1 VRTDCSE
8 RYKPAVTVPDA
19 SPSHPLPAG
28 MRDLLPEEAGR
39 RRALARRVLDHAA
52 LWGYELVTPPAFEFA
67 SVLERGLGVLDPSDV
82 LRFVEPESG
91 EVAAL
96 RPDVTPQMARIVAT
110 RLARGP
116 RPIRLSYEGAVVRRR
131 QGRARRHRQIAQVGV
146 ELCGLGGRDGDLEV
160 LEVAAGSARAAGL
173 DRFVIDLGHA
183 AIARPLIQA
192 LPSAIRGG
200 VADAL
205 EKKDGAAIEGLIGGA
220 AAVPVDVARA
230 LIELPELEGGAA
242 DVDALARRARELLAK
257 TPASSAVDE
266 IVDLFHAA
274 SRRAELGE
282 RLRLDLGGVRN
293 LAYYTGLIFQ
303 VLAPGAG
310 EAIGGGG
317 RYDDLLARFDA
328 PMPAVGFALSL
339 DAVERALE
347 AAGRVEPSPPRVI
360 VTLGDPGARVF
371 ADLVRAAGIT
381 AVVWQGGPFYGLT
394 QAKAARFTH
403 VVGGAG
409 ALFSQTMDGTIVDLG
424 ADPEAAAHAFV
435 TRCRESQ
442 EAR

>member
-1 VRTDCSE
+1 
-8 RYKPAVTVPDA
+8 
-19 SPSHPLPAG
+19 

-39 RRALARRVLDHAA
+39 RRALARRVLEHVA

-67 SVLERGLGVLDPSDV
+67 SVLERGLGALDPSDV

-116 RPIRLSYEGAVVRRR
+116 RPIRLSYEATVVRRR
-131 QGRARRHRQIAQVGV
+131 QGRARRHRQIAQVGI

-160 LEVAAGSARAAGL
+160 LELAAGSARAAGL
-173 DRFVIDLGHA
+173 DHFVIDLGHA
-183 AIARPLIQA
+183 AIARPLIQV
-192 LPSAIRGG
+192 LPIAIRDA

-205 EKKDGAAIEGLIGGA
+205 EKKDGAAIEGLIAGVS
-220 AAVPVDVARA
+220 AVPVDVARA

-242 DVDALARRARELLAK
+242 EVEALQRRGQELLAK
-257 TPASSAVDE
+257 TPAASAVDE
-266 IVDLFHAA
+266 IVDLFQAA
-274 SRRAELGE
+274 SSRGELAD

-293 LAYYTGLIFQ
+293 LAYYSGLIFQ

-310 EAIGGGG
+310 EAVGGGG
-317 RYDDLLARFDA
+317 RYDDLLGRFDA

-339 DAVERALE
+339 EAVERALE
-347 AAGRVEPSPPRVI
+347 AAGRREVQSPRVL
-360 VTLGDPGARVF
+360 VALPEPDERAF
-371 ADLVRAAGIT
+371 ADRLRAAGIA
-381 AVVWQGGPFYGLT
+381 AVEWHDAGHVSFA
-394 QAKAARFTH
+394 QAMAARFTH
-403 VVGGAG
+403 IVGRSGPGLFAQSVDGA
-409 ALFSQTMDGTIVDLG
+409 IVELG
-424 ADPEAAAHAFV
+424 GDPEAAARAFV
-435 TRCRESQ
+435 TRCRAEE

>member
-1 VRTDCSE
+1 
-8 RYKPAVTVPDA
+8 
-19 SPSHPLPAG
+19 

-39 RRALARRVLDHAA
+39 RRALTRRVLDHAA

-67 SVLERGLGVLDPSDV
+67 TVLERGLGALDPSDV

-116 RPIRLSYEGAVVRRR
+116 RPIRLSYEATVVRRR

-146 ELCGLGGRDGDLEV
+146 ELCGLGGRDGDLEI
-160 LEVAAGSARAAGL
+160 LELAAGSARAAGL

-183 AIARPLIQA
+183 AIARPLIHV
-192 LPSAIRGG
+192 LPMAIRSA

-205 EKKDGAAIEGLIGGA
+205 EKKDGAAIEGLVAGA
-220 AAVPVDVARA
+220 SAVPVDVARA
-230 LIELPELEGGAA
+230 LIELTELEGGAA
-242 DVDALARRARELLAK
+242 DVDALHRRGRDVLAK
-257 TPASSAVDE
+257 TPAASAVDE
-266 IVDLFHAA
+266 IVELFHAA
-274 SRRAELGE
+274 ARLGE
-282 RLRLDLGGVRN
+282 LADRLRLDLGGVRN
-293 LAYYTGLIFQ
+293 LAYYSGLIFQ

-310 EAIGGGG
+310 EPIGGGG

-339 DAVERALE
+339 EAVERALE
-347 AAGRVEPSPPRVI
+347 AAGRHEGPAPRVL
-360 VTLGDPGARVF
+360 VALAEPDGRAV
-371 ADLVRAAGIT
+371 ADRLRAAGIA
-381 AVVWQGGPFYGLT
+381 AVEWRNAGHVSFA
-394 QAKAARFTH
+394 QAMAARFSH
-403 VVGGAG
+403 IIGRSGPGIFAQSADGAIVELGG
-409 ALFSQTMDGTIVDLG
+409 
-424 ADPEAAAHAFV
+424 DPEAAARAFV
-435 TRCRESQ
+435 TRCRPNE